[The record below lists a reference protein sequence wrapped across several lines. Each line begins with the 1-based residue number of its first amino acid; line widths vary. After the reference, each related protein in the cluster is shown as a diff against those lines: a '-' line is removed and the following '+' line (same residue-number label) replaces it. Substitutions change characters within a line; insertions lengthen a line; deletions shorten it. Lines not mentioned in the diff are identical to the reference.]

1 MRRTD
6 GEEQS
11 MSRGGEIREGEGQR
25 MSRGEKGRSRGGE
38 RNRSSFVGLQPTVIA
53 SRAPHLLL
61 EQGVMTRFKDDNIH
75 SK

>member
-25 MSRGEKGRSRGGE
+25 TSRGEKGRSRGGE
-38 RNRSSFVGLQPTVIA
+38 RNRSRFVGL
-53 SRAPHLLL
+53 
-61 EQGVMTRFKDDNIH
+61 GVVHIL
-75 SK
+75 